1 MFETLLGDMTLS
13 QIIGDGA
20 LIALIVSTLFE
31 ISPIKI
37 SPITSILTW
46 LGKKMN
52 SQVMTQVAQ
61 QDEKIDSL
69 NDKID
74 ALDLKIDMNEVD
86 HIRWEILDFANECR
100 EGRRHTKDEF
110 EHIISLNTKY
120 HTIITEHDMKNGLID
135 LEYAYIEHIYNK
147 CLEEN
152 SFL

>member
-1 MFETLLGDMTLS
+1 MIEALFGDMTLS

-20 LIALIVSTLFE
+20 LLALIVSTLFE
-31 ISPIKI
+31 ISPIKWN
-37 SPITSILTW
+37 PITSILTW

-52 SQVMTQVAQ
+52 SQVMEKVEG
-61 QDEKIDSL
+61 QDKKIDSL
-69 NDKID
+69 DQKMV

-110 EHIISLNTKY
+110 EHIISQNTKY

-135 LEYAYIEHIYNK
+135 LEYAYIVHIYNK
-147 CLEEN
+147 CLEDN